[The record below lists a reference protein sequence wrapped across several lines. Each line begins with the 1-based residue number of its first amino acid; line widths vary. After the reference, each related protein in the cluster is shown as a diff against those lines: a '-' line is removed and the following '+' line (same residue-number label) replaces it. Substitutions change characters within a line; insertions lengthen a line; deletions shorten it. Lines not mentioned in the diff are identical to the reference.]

1 MTKVKPTTKEQ
12 LVYYLCHNIS
22 LGTYDQRFL
31 DNILRLNITANKPL
45 TTNQSSLFDKIVERY
60 SRQLAKQEIASADMK
75 LLPWTLQPIDSSPK
89 FTEAHIAIED
99 DRIAVRS
106 PYKKEFVK
114 EFKELDAPLAWNKE
128 TKVWSSDFSEK
139 YLKNIM
145 DCVEKHYNNVNYDNE
160 TQHIFET
167 LVAYEDCKYWSPTL
181 VSRNGN
187 LFVYAINKSLNTAL
201 EKVEISTSPA
211 SLA

>member
-75 LLPWTLQPIDSSPK
+75 LLPWILQPIDSS
-89 FTEAHIAIED
+89 
-99 DRIAVRS
+99 DR
-106 PYKKEFVK
+106 
-114 EFKELDAPLAWNKE
+114 
-128 TKVWSSDFSEK
+128 
-139 YLKNIM
+139 
-145 DCVEKHYNNVNYDNE
+145 
-160 TQHIFET
+160 
-167 LVAYEDCKYWSPTL
+167 
-181 VSRNGN
+181 
-187 LFVYAINKSLNTAL
+187 KS
-201 EKVEISTSPA
+201 VV
-211 SLA
+211 